1 MIVAWN
7 VRGLNKMGKLKEIS
21 SRLLQL
27 DPMIIVLIETRVKK
41 SKAINIRKKLRFK
54 GMYLDNYVDHDNG
67 RIWLCWDN
75 NRIDLKFVHS
85 SSQLVHCG
93 VYGLDGIFRY
103 WLTAIYALNK
113 LENRRSLWKDIVT
126 LHSHQQG
133 PWCLIG
139 DYNNV
144 TKAQD
149 RIGGK
154 MVTEAEYTD
163 FSDMLEQTGLAK
175 MDSQGD
181 YFTWSNKHVEGTIYS
196 RIDRVMANVSWFQN
210 NLDVNLH
217 IMPPNVSDHAL
228 LWLQHRDRVILKK
241 IPLQIH

>member
-1 MIVAWN
+1 
-7 VRGLNKMGKLKEIS
+7 MGKLKEIS

-41 SKAINIRKKLRFK
+41 SKATNIRKKLRFK

-93 VYGLDGIFRY
+93 VYSLDGIFRY
-103 WLTAIYALNK
+103 WLTLIYALNK
-113 LENRRSLWKDIVT
+113 LENRRILWKDIVT

-144 TKAQD
+144 AKAQD

-163 FSDMLEQTGLAK
+163 FSDMLEQTGLAE
-175 MDSQGD
+175 MHSQGD

-196 RIDRVMANVSWFQN
+196 RIDRVLANVLWF
-210 NLDVNLH
+210 
-217 IMPPNVSDHAL
+217 
-228 LWLQHRDRVILKK
+228 
-241 IPLQIH
+241 